1 MALLSR
7 AGLFRFC
14 LSEIPM
20 PVLDIVTHARDY
32 AARGAPSLSDEV
44 AVIARDCHFD
54 HGVISPLE
62 DDSSTLGMELPH
74 RTYHPFFAM
83 ASTGLPGTRWWRP
96 FAPRLPKTSMA
107 GFYYTDGEYP
117 KVTHAQIATG
127 GSNRPTA
134 WYRLGIPAP
143 GVPVGLAPS
152 PTCWWCG

>member
-20 PVLDIVTHARDY
+20 PVLDIVTM
-32 AARGAPSLSDEV
+32 RGTMPRVEPHLLSDEV

-62 DDSSTLGMELPH
+62 DDSSTGMELPTVPITLFRYGQH
-74 RTYHPFFAM
+74 WFAWNK
-83 ASTGLPGTRWWRP
+83 AVEAIRSPIAQDQYGRV
-96 FAPRLPKTSMA
+96 
-107 GFYYTDGEYP
+107 YYTDGEYP

-134 WYRLGIPAP
+134 WYRLNN
-143 GVPVGLAPS
+143 
-152 PTCWWCG
+152 